1 MTSSLIKN
9 MLVDWEQ
16 KSTNA
21 KEQVSTN
28 ILLNKADLVK
38 VDALAE
44 SYQLPAADLLA
55 NLINTALREVEVQI
69 PYVAGTRV
77 IRTEEGDPI
86 YEDIGRTPGYLAAKA
101 RLESGS

>member
-21 KEQVSTN
+21 KEQVSAS
-28 ILLNKADLVK
+28 IVLNKADLIK

-44 SYQLPAADLLA
+44 CYQLPAADLLA

-77 IRTEEGDPI
+77 IRTEEGDPV
-86 YEDIGRTPGYLAAKA
+86 YEDIGRTPVYLAAKA
-101 RLESGS
+101 RLEGGS